1 MNKKIRVIARGSRLS
16 RLQVEEVFKK
26 FPNLAYEIKY
36 LESYGDKNLQISL
49 LNGEAPADIFT
60 RELDDAIRRGDADIA
75 IHSAKDLPYP
85 LPEDIEVIALFPA
98 FDTTDS
104 LVSRDHKKLAE
115 LPAGSVIGT
124 SSPLRKKGLSKLRPD
139 LTIKGIRGCIE
150 ERVQQVKDGKFDA
163 AIVATCALKRL
174 GMEDE
179 IAEVLPFA
187 THPLQG
193 FLAITAKKVKSEE
206 RRENAKKENAP
217 LGVPADLQISCKRE
231 ESQAC
236 LNSSECSRNSL
247 QKSDGKERTSENTD
261 KYTHQELRAA
271 FASQSILD
279 RQGKVQLVGFGPGD
293 PDLLTLKAA
302 KAIDHADIIFYD
314 DLIDPSYLENKKA
327 EKVYVGKRAGYHH
340 KEQATINRLLLD
352 AARQG
357 KNVVRLKGGD
367 PMIFAH
373 GSEEIEYLESNLIQ
387 VEVIP
392 GVTTAS
398 ALAASQKISLTH
410 RDFSSSVALVSG
422 HTPQP
427 VTPDAETLV
436 YYMGA
441 KQLQAIATKLID
453 EDGWAF
459 NTPVLLT
466 YNVSRKDEQTFE
478 TTLWKLRNGE
488 EATANNYSAATG
500 KNAGES
506 IALADLPTPLIALIG
521 NVAGLKHRQASAIK
535 PTLYTGNMPA
545 LEKRKPDY
553 TYTPLIEM
561 HEYEP
566 VHWTQWEGEPE
577 KKGGDNDRKSNFEK
591 EVEEDNEDG
600 LEFDE
605 YEWAEELQDNLN
617 DFDSPYKDIFLFTS
631 QYAVK
636 AWFNLLRKTGK
647 STAAPKDVKFVSI
660 GATTTAALQQEG
672 IKDIEQVEKDNSFGV
687 IEWFK
692 NKYDYYRNAAIQ
704 HQKRNWSELYHSEEE
719 EEEEENEDL
728 DENMNEDLEEH
739 RPAILYPQS
748 NLSNNTIAEEL
759 YKAGYDVETISVYVN
774 KMPKHPRRVNLNHF
788 KRIVF
793 TSPSTIDNFIKLYG
807 KLPDNVEFI
816 TRGPITQAHLD
827 EILNKE

>member
-36 LESYGDKNLQISL
+36 LESYGDKNQQISL

-60 RELDDAIRRGDADIA
+60 RELDDAIRNGDADIA

-85 LPEDIEVIALFPA
+85 LPKDIEVIALFPA

-115 LPAGSVIGT
+115 LPAGSIIGT
-124 SSPLRKKGLSKLRPD
+124 SSPLRKKGLSELRPD

-193 FLAITAKKVKSEE
+193 FLAVTAKKVKSEE
-206 RRENAKKENAP
+206 RRVKNQNVASPSERRQENSSLFTLRSSLKN
-217 LGVPADLQISCKRE
+217 L
-231 ESQAC
+231 
-236 LNSSECSRNSL
+236 LNS
-247 QKSDGKERTSENTD
+247 
-261 KYTHQELRAA
+261 
-271 FASQSILD
+271 
-279 RQGKVQLVGFGPGD
+279 QGKVQLVGFGPGD

-314 DLIDPSYLENKKA
+314 DLIDPSYLEDKKA

-340 KEQATINRLLLD
+340 KEQAAINRLLLD
-352 AARQG
+352 AAREG

-466 YNVSRKDEQTFE
+466 YNVSRCDEQTFE

-488 EATANNYSAATG
+488 EATP
-500 KNAGES
+500 
-506 IALADLPTPLIALIG
+506 LPTPLIALIG
-521 NVAGLKHRQASAIK
+521 NVAGLKHHQASAIK
-535 PTLYTGNMPA
+535 PTLYTGTLPPV
-545 LEKRKPDY
+545 EKRKADY
-553 TYTPLIEM
+553 TYTPLIEISYDI
-561 HEYEP
+561 ELASTDELIP
-566 VHWTQWEGEPE
+566 IWPESNSWLSDDWREGMESFY
-577 KKGGDNDRKSNFEK
+577 DVD
-591 EVEEDNEDG
+591 
-600 LEFDE
+600 
-605 YEWAEELQDNLN
+605 Y
-617 DFDSPYKDIFLFTS
+617 FLFTS

-636 AWFNLLRKTGK
+636 GFMRLVGVTNFTNIFNKVDFFEQKYKK
-647 STAAPKDVKFVSI
+647 SKVISIGSTTTQALHEAGFKDVI
-660 GATTTAALQQEG
+660 
-672 IKDIEQVEKDNSFGV
+672 QVENDNRYGV
-687 IEWFK
+687 IDWFRK
-692 NKYDYYRNAAIQ
+692 ERPKYQLRYPKMEDDDENDGIEEIPLVLYPCSSLSPDVIPEALFDMKYDVIRWNVYN
-704 HQKRNWSELYHSEEE
+704 N
-719 EEEEENEDL
+719 
-728 DENMNEDLEEH
+728 
-739 RPAILYPQS
+739 
-748 NLSNNTIAEEL
+748 NL
-759 YKAGYDVETISVYVN
+759 
-774 KMPKHPRRVNLNHF
+774 PKHPRRVNLNHF

-807 KLPDNVEFI
+807 KLPEGVEFI

-827 EILNKE
+827 EILNKK